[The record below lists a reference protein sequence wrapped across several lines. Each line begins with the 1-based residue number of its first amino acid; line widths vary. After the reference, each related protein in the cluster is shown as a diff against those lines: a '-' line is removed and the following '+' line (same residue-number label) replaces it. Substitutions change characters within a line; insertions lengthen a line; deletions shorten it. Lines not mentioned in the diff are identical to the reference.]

1 MLAIREASEPAG
13 IEKARELLLEY
24 QRSLGVDL
32 CFQGFEVELATLPG
46 RYARPTGRLLL
57 AIDGVSIL
65 GVAALRAIDGG
76 DCEMKRLF
84 VRPQGRGLGVGRLLA
99 TTLIDEACRA
109 GYRRIL
115 LDTLPEMREA
125 QSLYRSIGFSEI
137 APYCTNPIPGTLY
150 MALDL
155 LPPERRE

>member
-1 MLAIREASEPAG
+1 MLAIREAGDPAD

-32 CFQGFEVELATLPG
+32 CFQGFDVELATLPG

-65 GVAALRAIDGG
+65 GVAALRALDGG

-84 VRPQGRGLGVGRLLA
+84 VRSQGRGLGLGRLLA
-99 TTLIDEACRA
+99 TTLIDEAGRA
-109 GYRRIL
+109 GYRRML
-115 LDTLPEMREA
+115 LDTLPGMREA
-125 QSLYRSIGFSEI
+125 QSLYRSMGFSEI
-137 APYCTNPIPGTLY
+137 APYCTNPISGTLY

-155 LPPERRE
+155 LSPERRE